1 MHTEKELFS
10 LFKSIDRD
18 HNGKL
23 DKCELKAAFKGA
35 GLAVP
40 NWKLDQFFAEV
51 DENHDVGLHFRMIMC
66 RG

>member
-1 MHTEKELFS
+1 MHTENELFS

-23 DKCELKAAFKGA
+23 DKKELKVAFIKA

-40 NWKLDQFFAEV
+40 SRKLDQFFAEV
-51 DENHDVGLHFRMIMC
+51 DGNHDV
-66 RG
+66 

>member
-1 MHTEKELFS
+1 MHTESELFS

-23 DKCELKAAFKGA
+23 DKGELKAAFRRA

-40 NWKLDQFFAEV
+40 GWKLDQFFGEV
-51 DENHDVGLHFRMIMC
+51 DGNHDV
-66 RG
+66 